1 MNDVT
6 AVLLCGGKGERLWP
20 LTESVP
26 KVLTRLD
33 GRPLLFHLMTALARS
48 GIVRFVICVGYMAV
62 EVERFVAEISEPSWS
77 VTCVDSGVDASMP
90 DRLLDARAYVTGRA
104 LVCYGDTLANVD
116 LPRLRKEHIARGALA
131 TVTVYPLHSP
141 FGIVRF
147 DSENQVTG
155 FDEKPVLPHW
165 INIGYLLCEPRV
177 FDLLKPGSDLPELL
191 SDLVLA
197 GQLYTFLHAERHVTI
212 NTEHDRRVAE
222 SRGIEFITL
231 QMCIRDR

>member
-6 AVLLCGGKGERLWP
+6 AVLLCGGKGERLRP

-33 GRPLLFHLMTALARS
+33 GRPLLWHLMTALARG
-48 GIVRFVICVGYMAV
+48 GIERFVVCVGYMAV
-62 EVERFVAEISEPSWS
+62 DVERFVAEISEPSWS
-77 VTCVDSGVDASMP
+77 VTCVDSGVDASIT
-90 DRLLDARAYVTGRA
+90 DRLADARSSVPGRA

-116 LPRLRKEHIARGALA
+116 LPGLWKAHDERDALA
-131 TVTVYPLHSP
+131 TVTIYPLHSP
-141 FGIVRF
+141 FGIVHF
-147 DSENQVTG
+147 DSANRVTG

-177 FDLLKPGSDLPELL
+177 FDRIKPRSDLPELL
-191 SDLVLA
+191 ADLVLA
-197 GQLYTFLHAERHVTI
+197 RQLYTFVHTGKHMTI

-222 SRGIEFITL
+222 SRGIEFFTL
-231 QMCIRDR
+231 PEGDL